1 MALPNIIWPSAL
13 PTWQLPGYTARPQD
27 RYAMV
32 RWASGASR
40 RRRLFTAAP
49 VDVTAN
55 LYLSTAQ
62 AELLDA
68 FFERGLVVGERT
80 FAAPFMGLD
89 GVTTWYTALF
99 AQPPQWTPRSGLRWD
114 VQAALRLTGDGEA
127 SAPTPSSLTLRATAR
142 LSARA
147 DAQVTLPLVLFV
159 SAQLDGAV
167 G

>member
-1 MALPNIIWPSAL
+1 MALPDIIWPTAL
-13 PTWQLPGYTARPQD
+13 PTWQLPGYTASPHD

-32 RWASGASR
+32 RWASGAAR
-40 RRRLFTAAP
+40 RRALFTAAP

-62 AELLDA
+62 AELLNTL
-68 FFERGLVVGERT
+68 FERGLVVGERS

-89 GVTTWYTALF
+89 GETTWYTARF
-99 AQPPQWTPRSGLRWD
+99 SQPPQWTPRSGLRWD
-114 VQAALRLTGDGEA
+114 VQAALRLTGDGQA
-127 SAPTPSSLTLRATAR
+127 AAPTPSALTLRSTAR
-142 LSARA
+142 LTTRA

-159 SAQLDGAV
+159 SAQLDAAV